1 MSVTGKLYINGKWVT
16 GEASSYQAIN
26 PATGQQLDPVMSS
39 ASAGQV
45 ESALAAAQH
54 AFQIFK
60 HTSPALRA
68 KFLRDCADEII
79 QIGDELLDRVT
90 NETGYPRARAE
101 GERARTCFQLRMF
114 ADYIE
119 SGDYYDARI
128 DTAIADRTPPKP
140 DVRYMQQAI
149 GPVVVFGASNFPL
162 AFSVAGGDT
171 AAAFAAGC
179 PVLVKGHS
187 SHPGTCELVAQ
198 ALAKAVEKNNLPAG
212 TFSLIMGSGANVGSK
227 MVQSPFVKAV
237 GFTGSF
243 AGGMALVKLANE
255 REEPIPV
262 FAEMGSVNP
271 IIFLPRA
278 LKKAAATIASG
289 YVGSLT
295 LGTGQFCVNP
305 GLALAIEG
313 PELEQFIAEL
323 KTALG
328 QIPAGVMLN
337 KRICG
342 SYDEGVG
349 KYLDY
354 DGVELIASGQGKNDA
369 QGYRAQATIM
379 STTGDTF
386 LANPHIHE
394 EIFGPAALLVKCK
407 NKEQLLAIVDQL
419 KGQLTGTL
427 HCEESELASNLDLA
441 DKLRNKVGRLVIN
454 QFPTGVEVCPSMV
467 HGGPF
472 PASTDSRFTA
482 VGTASI
488 QRFLRPVCYQNFP
501 ENLLPE
507 ILQNKNPLNA
517 IRTINSI
524 KTRDAL

>member
-1 MSVTGKLYINGKWVT
+1 MPISGQLLINGEWIK
-16 GEASSYQAIN
+16 GKGGSYQAIN
-26 PATGQQLDPVMSS
+26 PSTAQALAPDMSS
-39 ASAGQV
+39 ANAAQV
-45 ESALAAAQH
+45 DIALQAAAD
-54 AFQIFK
+54 AFPLFNQ
-60 HTSPALRA
+60 SLPAVRA
-68 KFLRDCADEII
+68 KFLRDCADEIM
-79 QIGDELLDRVT
+79 QLGDELLERVT
-90 NETGYPRARAE
+90 LETGYPRPRAE

-114 ADYIE
+114 ADFIE

-128 DTAIADRTPPKP
+128 DTAIPDRTPPKP
-140 DVRYMQQAI
+140 DVRFMQQAI

-198 ALAKAVEKNNLPAG
+198 ALAKAVKKNNLPAG
-212 TFSLIMGSGANVGSK
+212 TFSLIMGSGAEVGSK
-227 MVQSPFVKAV
+227 MVLSPIVKAV

-271 IIFLPRA
+271 IIFLPEA
-278 LKKAAATIASG
+278 LQKSSATIATG

-313 PELEQFIAEL
+313 PELNQFIAEL

-328 QIPAGVMLN
+328 QVPAGVMLN

-342 SYDEGVG
+342 SYNEGVE
-349 KYLDY
+349 KYLSY
-354 DGVELIASGQGKNDA
+354 EGVDLIASGQDVQTEDGF
-369 QGYRAQATIM
+369 RAQATIM
-379 STTGDTF
+379 SVTGDAF
-386 LANPHIHE
+386 LANTHIHE

-407 NKEQLLAIVDQL
+407 NKQQLLDIVEQL

-427 HCEESELASNLDLA
+427 HLTENECAQHSDLIE
-441 DKLRNKVGRLVIN
+441 KLRIKVGRLVIN

-472 PASTDSRFTA
+472 PASSDSRFTA

-488 QRFLRPVCYQNFP
+488 LRFLRPVCYQNFP
-501 ENLLPE
+501 QSLLPE
-507 ILQNKNPLNA
+507 ILHNNNPLNA
-517 IRTINSI
+517 VRTINGN
-524 KTRDAL
+524 KTRDSL

>member
-1 MSVTGKLYINGKWVT
+1 MSITGKLYISGEWITGKGT
-16 GEASSYQAIN
+16 SYQAVN
-26 PATGQQLDPVMSS
+26 PAKGLPLEPPMSAAN
-39 ASAGQV
+39 ASQV
-45 ESALAAAQH
+45 EVALQAAAD
-54 AFQIFK
+54 AFTEFNL
-60 HTSPALRA
+60 TSPKARA
-68 KFLRDCADEII
+68 QFLRDCADEIMNL
-79 QIGDELLDRVT
+79 GDELLERLT
-90 NETGYPRARAE
+90 LETGYPRPRAE

-114 ADYIE
+114 ADHVE
-119 SGDYYDARI
+119 SADFYDARI
-128 DTAIADRTPPKP
+128 DTAIPTRTPPKP
-140 DVRYMQQAI
+140 DVRFMNQGI

-198 ALAKAVEKNNLPAG
+198 AIAKALEKNRLPAG
-212 TFSLIMGSGANVGSK
+212 TFSLIMGSGADVGSK
-227 MVQSPFVKAV
+227 MVLSPVVKAV

-271 IIFLPRA
+271 IVFLPEA
-278 LKKAAATIASG
+278 LKNSAHTIATG

-313 PELEQFIAEL
+313 TELTQFINEL

-337 KRICG
+337 KRICS
-342 SYDEGVG
+342 SYNEGVE
-349 KYLDY
+349 KYLGFA
-354 DGVELIASGQGKNDA
+354 GVELIATGQETAGTE
-369 QGYRAQATIM
+369 GYRAQASIM
-379 STTGDTF
+379 SVTGDTF
-386 LANPHIHE
+386 LANSHIHE

-407 NKEQLLAIVDQL
+407 NKAQLLQILDQL
-419 KGQLTGTL
+419 KGQLTGTV
-427 HCEESELASNLDLA
+427 HCTESELAQHQDVA
-441 DKLRNKVGRLVIN
+441 DKLRLKVGRLVIN

-472 PASTDSRFTA
+472 PAASDSRFTA

-488 QRFLRPVCYQNFP
+488 QRFLRPVCYQNYP
-501 ENLLPE
+501 EKLLPTV
-507 ILQNKNPLNA
+507 LQNQNA
-517 IRTINSI
+517 FNALRTINGI
-524 KTRDAL
+524 KTRDSL